1 MSLGLCKAD
10 PVWSFS
16 VVVHPSLRGEDMRPA
31 LVLILCASVAACS
44 GGNSPT
50 TPSVQTP
57 TPTPT
62 PAPPVI
68 QAANLQVAGSG
79 TYSCVTG
86 FCTALTWAVTNAG
99 PGCATNT
106 QIVFR
111 AFGSDGAPGAVQLGV
126 DIPMGLPGGSL
137 ATYVWRPGVTVSL
150 VSLGGF
156 NDVRS
161 AHTVFR
167 GFETHTNI
175 GC

>member
-1 MSLGLCKAD
+1 
-10 PVWSFS
+10 
-16 VVVHPSLRGEDMRPA
+16 MRPF
-31 LVLILCASVAACS
+31 VTVMLCACLSACS
-44 GGNSPT
+44 GGNSSPT
-50 TPSVQTP
+50 AP

-62 PAPPVI
+62 PAPAPVI
-68 QAANLQVAGSG
+68 QAATLQIATSG

-99 PGCATNT
+99 PGCATNA

-137 ATYVWRPGVTVSL
+137 ATFVWRPGVTLSL

-167 GFETHTNI
+167 GFDTHSNV